1 MKRNVGVLLLTL
13 MLITSALSSIS
24 FADEKFEITMYVGER
39 IDLDSFLIE
48 NQVLSAEEDMS
59 WSTGNDRIV
68 DVNSSGTV
76 EANEEG
82 KATIYA
88 KDKKNSSRVA
98 TIKIKVISMVE
109 DFQLIDEE
117 ISIRI
122 GEVYNLEYEITP
134 VDGQDTVYDDDIEW
148 TSSNPHYVEVDD
160 NGQIVGVK
168 EGTTKVHAK
177 TVDGNK
183 KDYVVVNVSGLK
195 EDITIDDGA
204 EEVDIYVGGSHQF
217 KATADG
223 KEVTQGVEWSSAI
236 TDRLTIDEDGYA
248 EGVEEGTTQIK
259 ASTKDKKKFDT
270 VMVNVISMVEGIKLS
285 HRKVS
290 LSAIGDTV
298 DLDYSLVPAIEGLEP
313 YEDDVEWSSSNSNIA
328 SVDDNG
334 VVTAKDRGVARIT
347 GKTVDGE
354 HEDYCSVTVL
364 EDADVRETI
373 VEKITLD
380 HPVETLF
387 VGQEYKL
394 PIIIEPANATENK
407 LKFETKIGSSS
418 QIDEENRDDD
428 VDDGEGVLS
437 DYYFTPTEA
446 GKNEITITTES
457 EEEVVYEVE
466 VISPIKGVNIDT
478 KNLQEDKGKYYFYV
492 GQKMLLEPI
501 FELRKDYTDD
511 DIYERGVDW
520 DIEDDDLLDID
531 REARTKENEDDE
543 TEYDYY
549 LVGLEKGTTTLTVT
563 SDDGEHK
570 EDIEIKVLSSYDKLE
585 LVDDVTLP
593 INTELVP
600 EIKKFMK
607 SDLKYELVPD
617 ENFELEKEMSIY
629 KQYVRIDTI
638 NEEIALEKNVILDL
652 QKSAIDSENSAV
664 IYAEINEHRSRLSKL
679 ELVKETVKDGFC
691 EIRES
696 VELEDVFGEDY
707 IVADLEDGVITGKRD
722 GKIELKVTFPG
733 TKVETIGTYY
743 FSSDLK
749 GIIIV
754 NESGDIVSVNE
765 SGFSHAFTDAAL
777 AEEIKLAKLVEDRF
791 GSRSSEDTPSNK
803 YARAI
808 LNLEELGIVPDTL
821 KKDYRENV
829 TRLELAETFV
839 NLMEYIADD
848 TLKRPKSYFND
859 TTSSLAALAY
869 NLGIVDV
876 SLPLEFEPYE
886 KVTPVTF
893 AKAVD
898 RMQGALKAYGY
909 NDDKLVLENDLGTGQ
924 KLFTDIDQVSISH
937 RQYID
942 KYAVEY
948 GIIEANNNK
957 LNPEKGLTKEVF
969 LYYVSKL
976 IF

>member
-13 MLITSALSSIS
+13 MLITSALSTIS

-59 WSTGNDRIV
+59 WSSANDRIV

-109 DFQLIDEE
+109 DFQLEDEE
-117 ISIRI
+117 IYIRI
-122 GEVYNLEYEITP
+122 GEVYNLEYEITA
-134 VDGQDTVYDDDIEW
+134 VDGQDTVFSDEIEW

-168 EGTTKVHAK
+168 EGSTKVHAK
-177 TVDGNK
+177 TVDGGK
-183 KDYVVVNVSGLK
+183 KDYVLVTVSGLK
-195 EDITIDDGA
+195 EDIVIDDGA
-204 EEVDIYVGGSHQF
+204 EEVEIYVGGSHQF

-223 KEVTQGVEWSSAI
+223 QDVTRGVEWTSVI
-236 TDRLTIDEDGYA
+236 TDRLTIDDDGYA

-259 ASTKDKKKFDT
+259 AATKDKKKFDT
-270 VMVNVISMVEGIKLS
+270 IMVKVISMVEDIKLS
-285 HRKVS
+285 HRQVTLNS
-290 LSAIGDTV
+290 LGDTL
-298 DLDYSLVPAIEGLEP
+298 DLDYTLIPAIDGLAP
-313 YEDDVEWSSSNSNIA
+313 YEDDVDWSSSNSDIA

-334 VVTAKDRGVARIT
+334 VVTAKDKGIARIT
-347 GKTVDGE
+347 ATTVDGE
-354 HEDYCSVTVL
+354 HEDYCSITVMQ
-364 EDADVRETI
+364 DADARTSI
-373 VEKITLD
+373 VEKIFLD
-380 HPVETLF
+380 NPVDTLF

-394 PIIIEPANATENK
+394 PIVIEPANATEND
-407 LKFETKIGSSS
+407 LKFKTKIGSSS
-418 QIDEENRDDD
+418 QIDEENMDDD
-428 VDDGEGVLS
+428 EDDGEGVLS
-437 DYYFTPTEA
+437 EYYFTPTEA

-457 EEEVVYEVE
+457 EEEVVFEVE
-466 VISPIKGVNIDT
+466 VISPIKGVKIDT
-478 KNLQEDKGKYYFYV
+478 KELQEEHNKYYFYV

-501 FELRKDYTDD
+501 FELRKDYTDA

-531 REARTKENEDDE
+531 KEAREKENEEDE

-549 LVGLEKGTTTLTVT
+549 LVGVEKGTTTLTVT
-563 SDDGEHK
+563 SDDGEHT

-600 EIKKFMK
+600 EIRKSMK
-607 SDLKYELVPD
+607 SDLKYELVPG

-629 KQYVRIDTI
+629 KQFVRIDTI
-638 NEEIALEKNVILDL
+638 NEEIALEKNIILDL
-652 QKSAIDSENSAV
+652 QKSAIDSDNSAV

-679 ELVKETVKDGFC
+679 ELVKETAKDGFC
-691 EIRES
+691 EIKES
-696 VELEDVFGEDY
+696 LELEDVFGEDY
-707 IVADLEDGVITGKRD
+707 IVADLDDGIITGKRD
-722 GKIELKVTFPG
+722 GKIELEVTFPG

-754 NESGDIVSVNE
+754 NESGDVVSVNE
-765 SGFSHAFTDAAL
+765 SGFSQTFTDAAL
-777 AEEIKLAKLVEDRF
+777 EEEIKLAKLVEDRF
-791 GSRSSEDTPSNK
+791 GGRSSEDTPSSQ
-803 YARAI
+803 YSRAI
-808 LNLEELGIVPDTL
+808 INLEALDIVADSL
-821 KKDYRENV
+821 KKDYRDEV
-829 TRLELAETFV
+829 TRLELAETFI

-848 TLKRPKSYFND
+848 TLKRPKSSFND

-876 SLPLEFEPYE
+876 SLPTEFKPYDA
-886 KVTPVTF
+886 VTPVTF
-893 AKAVD
+893 AKATD
-898 RMQGALKAYGY
+898 RMLAALKAYGY
-909 NDDKLVLENDLGTGQ
+909 NDDRLMLANDKGTGQ
-924 KLFTDIDQVSISH
+924 KLFTDIDQVSASH

-948 GIIEANNNK
+948 GIIESSNNK

-976 IF
+976 VF